1 MILQHPKTK
10 TRNMRREAIWKNQN
24 LTNQNLVILKKRWC
38 EPPPNGGCQKFS
50 FQNRFHKQEHVVI
63 PDFVF
68 IIQIVF
74 FFVFQGICEHFWAF
88 EQEQMTI
95 LNNEEK
101 ASPRP
106 LGGPRNNCLTKCE
119 AYLSPSYG
127 LFCAVEDLSLPFG
140 LASAFLSSFCSAF
153 QSPAENILGLLC

>member
-101 ASPRP
+101 ASSTR
-106 LGGPRNNCLTKCE
+106 LGGPRNNCLTKCK
-119 AYLSPSYG
+119 AYLSVQWKIWVYLLVSLLPSCR
-127 LFCAVEDLSLPFG
+127 LFVPLSRVLQKISKG
-140 LASAFLSSFCSAF
+140 FLCFCWK
-153 QSPAENILGLLC
+153 